1 MFKEDQTVGIS
12 PILKLNSPKFSVIM
26 ANYNNGKY
34 IQEAIESVILQKFSD
49 WELLI
54 MDDGSTD
61 DSIARIKEYLGDD
74 RIFFMKNSS
83 NKGKVICLLE
93 LVSRSRAEFF
103 GILDSDDVLGEE
115 ALSCMY
121 DAHMKHQNCGFIYSQ
136 FEFCDSSMNPIC
148 CGFCRSL
155 PEEETNLRDIYSSAF
170 RTFKKDSY
178 NKTEGYN
185 EKFIYGQDRDMVFK
199 MEEVTNLLFVDK
211 VLYKHRVLSDSI
223 SNDPKKKPLG
233 HLLLIQAQ
241 YDAFYRRSG
250 TQIPNL
256 TKKEMSVELCIASV
270 LCLRI
275 KKRKK
280 MIKYLKR
287 AIVLNPILFFSMIN
301 YLFKKIQKKIKS
313 LFRPS
318 TASAQFKYRKVS
330 KEIRRQLSTT

>member
-1 MFKEDQTVGIS
+1 
-12 PILKLNSPKFSVIM
+12 M

-83 NKGKVICLLE
+83 NKGKAICLLE

-199 MEEVTNLLFVDK
+199 MEEVTKLLFVEK
-211 VLYKHRVLSDSI
+211 VLYKHRVLSNSI
-223 SNDPKKKPLG
+223 SNDPRKKMLG
-233 HLLLIQAQ
+233 HFLLIKAKHG
-241 YDAFYRRSG
+241 AFCRRSES
-250 TQIPNL
+250 QIPNL
-256 TKKEMSVELCIASV
+256 TKKEMSIELCIASIICFR
-270 LCLRI
+270 LYRRNDCLDCFKSAI
-275 KKRKK
+275 DLN
-280 MIKYLKR
+280 YLLL
-287 AIVLNPILFFSMIN
+287 ISMIN
-301 YLFKKIQKKIKS
+301 YLIKKTFKRLGH

-318 TASAQFKYRKVS
+318 AVGTEFRYTKVN
-330 KEIRRQLSTT
+330 KEIQKQLRAA

>member
-1 MFKEDQTVGIS
+1 MKNHN
-12 PILKLNSPKFSVIM
+12 NSLPKFSVLM
-26 ANYNNGKY
+26 ANYNNGQY
-34 IQEAIESVILQKFSD
+34 IKEDIESVMQQTLSD

-54 MDDGSTD
+54 IDDGSTD

-83 NKGKVICLLE
+83 NKGKVTCLLE
-93 LVSRSRAEFF
+93 LVSRSRSEFF
-103 GILDSDDVLGEE
+103 GILDSDDILGEE
-115 ALSCMY
+115 ALSYMY
-121 DAHMKHQNCGFIYSQ
+121 DAHMRHQNCGFIYSQ
-136 FEFCDSSMNPIC
+136 HEFCDSSMNPIC
-148 CGFCRSL
+148 YGFCRSV
-155 PEEETNLRDIYSSAF
+155 PEGETNLKDIYSSAF

-185 EKFIYGQDRDMVFK
+185 EKFIYGQDRDIVFK
-199 MEEVTNLLFVDK
+199 MEEVTDLLFVDK
-211 VLYKHRVLSDSI
+211 ILYKHRVLSDSI
-223 SNDPKKKPLG
+223 SNDPKKKLLG
-233 HLLLIQAQ
+233 HLLLIKAK
-241 YDAFYRRSG
+241 YDAFCRRSG

-256 TKKEMSVELCIASV
+256 TDKEMSVELCIASI
-270 LCLRI
+270 LSLRI

-287 AIVLNPILFFSMIN
+287 AIALNPILFFSMIN

>member
-1 MFKEDQTVGIS
+1 
-12 PILKLNSPKFSVIM
+12 M
-26 ANYNNGKY
+26 ANYNNGQY
-34 IQEAIESVILQKFSD
+34 IKEAIESVMLQTFSE

-54 MDDGSTD
+54 FDDGSTD
-61 DSIARIKEYLGDD
+61 DSIARINEYLTDD
-74 RIFFMKNSS
+74 RITLIQNSV
-83 NKGKVICLLE
+83 NRGKVPSLIE
-93 LVSRSRAEFF
+93 LVHNSKANIF
-103 GILDSDDVLGEE
+103 GILDSDDVLSEE
-115 ALSCMY
+115 ALSLMY
-121 DAHMKHQNCGFIYSQ
+121 DAHMRYQNCGFIYSQ

-148 CGFCRSL
+148 YGFCRSV
-155 PEEETNLRDIYSSAF
+155 PEGETNLKDIYSSAF

-185 EKFIYGQDRDMVFK
+185 EKFIYGQDRDIVFK
-199 MEEVTNLLFVDK
+199 MEEVTDLLFVDK
-211 VLYKHRVLSDSI
+211 ILYKHRVLSDSI
-223 SNDPKKKPLG
+223 SNDPKKKLLG
-233 HLLLIQAQ
+233 HLLLIKAK
-241 YDAFYRRSG
+241 YDAFCRRSG

-256 TKKEMSVELCIASV
+256 TDKEMSVELCIASI
-270 LCLRI
+270 LSLRI

-287 AIVLNPILFFSMIN
+287 AIALNPILFFSMIN